1 MSNKSSETLDNYC
14 CVRQCRNYKNIY
26 AKMDLYPLPADL
38 MRREKFCK
46 ILGIPRYVG
55 SNPAAR
61 VCALHFKSKVG
72 SYRPSPPTV
81 PQAIFAQPVTLM
93 IQDGRRHIK
102 PLLPRIQP
110 TSFPAPVQQP
120 LVLQQPVTLAFN
132 PRPVTN
138 MQQNESPKEPPDDI
152 SIDKIIEDDLIKND
166 TPCNSPNITLQLE
179 CEEDLLSTTQ
189 LNAYMKDLMDFV
201 NANELVYKLPPPEPK
216 GLISP
221 LIASNNSASDEL
233 PPLEPIIK
241 NTSII
246 SNPATLSSSIP
257 NSQFFTM
264 FSPSN
269 KGIGVVSNSL
279 SLFNN
284 VISNSSKVETI
295 TTSSSACPPLF
306 VHSPVLTPRTVSNTV
321 SDKNSA
327 FISMNGKPLSGS
339 SIGATLSTNG
349 LVSRCGQ
356 ISTAATS
363 SSAVN
368 ILSDMKLN
376 STFSAS
382 GSSLHPQ
389 TVTTSFLPITSNG
402 NPFPNLSPL
411 TNSIS
416 SPTITKNP
424 SGIQANSVYQILPEK
439 YKIVNAV
446 SNNTAIPVMLLK
458 ALDFNDTGQSF
469 IKPTTSASNSPVTIV
484 GRDPDETETC
494 AASLC
499 DVTLDETPEQI
510 LVSQEQT
517 ISSNDQSTMYNQANG
532 SSVDKISIHDEIK
545 EPPVC
550 AEESQPSSSKINGQI
565 GPVIVDVI
573 SAKEGATEYFN
584 GNAVPNILLD
594 NSKKAEDSNNA
605 LYTNQLDASVR
616 LNLEKVINSTVDKII
631 PVTHKDSIFNLQ
643 KSIPVIPNG
652 YLVYS
657 EPLRLF
663 KIKTPMPIKRIEE
676 AENLRKKLQLEN
688 FIPLAVWWLI
698 QRRYMP
704 PIQSCEL
711 CGSKKFIVDKN
722 DNYPDGFCWTCA
734 NTICPVQKPIKRPAF
749 FERFKLYSIR
759 DLLLLT
765 YHWACQSSFEEI
777 TQDVNMDCEK
787 IWYYFKALQEL
798 CHQVAIRKGKL
809 GLVPG
814 SMVETSVVKMGDVFI
829 LGAMDRKTRYVRLE
843 ALTELEAYES
853 SRHISLLEQW
863 VNKHGTIISENQLP
877 DTCLLNIQ
885 KVAADP
891 IVLDPNS
898 SLPHTLNISK
908 YLSKNMTT
916 IFGMVNQHTLKKNDI
931 QGFLYELQWR
941 VKYGKFVDMSFWSI
955 LNHIRE
961 QNPEESSTVQIR
973 KGEFPCDLSNM
984 EVNNAF
990 YVRWGPNFEDGEKNS
1005 EDPEPKLSGKD
1016 TKSYSKESNGCFSD
1030 YFHDIPE
1037 IVGGCSMVTSKSL
1050 LAVKIR
1056 FGESPNDIDFYKS
1069 DAICLGLK
1077 LKSEGFITNP
1087 IKWLVKKGFI
1097 KNTSICY
1104 VCRDVAL
1111 LKASTRFND
1120 GCSWLCQNEKCKFEN
1135 AFRRPSFFARF
1146 SQYSMSH
1153 IAGLIFHWIV
1163 QSDESLINTD
1173 IPMDSCKLLDFWRSF
1188 QVLCSS
1194 ALKRKK
1200 EKIGGEEHIVE
1211 VAVIRFGKLT
1221 ILGAMD
1227 RETKRPL
1234 IQAFPAEM
1242 GKIDNLYY
1250 TLYSW
1255 IHPKSIIVVDATK
1268 KFQMQRRFDCYKII
1282 LANTH
1287 VVDSSHLSCHVLN
1300 IKYYLLNHLSNMFSH
1315 IKPELMRQEVMQN
1328 YLEEL
1333 MWRDH
1338 YGKEPQQAFVY
1349 MMNEI
1354 FYNDLRSKSDFLLE
1368 KKEPEFI
1375 PVTFKELRVVLRR
1388 IPKSVLKFYGCE
1400 ISDSTKTSESTNSTI
1415 SQEEPSSSALEA
1427 TDDIQVIE
1435 DTVQCSNEKTVESDD
1450 EIIILDAES
1459 SSNIPENKE
1468 IVLEQSPTSEL
1479 PDVSE
1484 CTSSSAP
1491 SEICTNKVQPLVI
1504 KMHKKRK
1511 KFRSYLKS
1519 ELEKVKKLELEKDL
1533 QNGIS
1538 DIPNTALRTDL
1549 KEPECDMMEFPDII
1563 SSDSSH
1569 SNTWETQST
1578 DSAKSSKKVTRNHSA
1593 RYSSSVQKEKVPKC
1607 IECGETVSPS
1617 YDHFSKLFNCTDCKK
1632 NSVYMTCCSKAFF
1645 EHRGSILFGKR
1656 MPRRMKEDYG
1666 LHRPII
1672 MQFPWHCA
1680 CGFNTKNGNK
1690 LASHMLKC
1698 RKRTCYYHQNV
1709 L

>member
-152 SIDKIIEDDLIKND
+152 SIDKVIEDDLIKND

-469 IKPTTSASNSPVTIV
+469 IKPATSASNSPVTIV

-711 CGSKKFIVDKN
+711 CGSKKFIVDKKLN
-722 DNYPDGFCWTCA
+722 NYLG
-734 NTICPVQKPIKRPAF
+734 AF
-749 FERFKLYSIR
+749 FG
-759 DLLLLT
+759 T
-765 YHWACQSSFEEI
+765 W
-777 TQDVNMDCEK
+777 
-787 IWYYFKALQEL
+787 
-798 CHQVAIRKGKL
+798 GK
-809 GLVPG
+809 
-814 SMVETSVVKMGDVFI
+814 SMVFVSFSGEG
-829 LGAMDRKTRYVRLE
+829 
-843 ALTELEAYES
+843 
-853 SRHISLLEQW
+853 
-863 VNKHGTIISENQLP
+863 
-877 DTCLLNIQ
+877 
-885 KVAADP
+885 
-891 IVLDPNS
+891 
-898 SLPHTLNISK
+898 
-908 YLSKNMTT
+908 KN
-916 IFGMVNQHTLKKNDI
+916 
-931 QGFLYELQWR
+931 
-941 VKYGKFVDMSFWSI
+941 GKFVDMSFWSI

-1435 DTVQCSNEKTVESDD
+1435 DTVQCSNEKTIESDD